1 MQKPDHHILVC
12 SSSRMV
18 GEPKGGCLRK
28 NAPDLVQYIETE
40 LSDRGI
46 DNVLVTNTGCLKRC
60 DEGPVMI
67 LYPEGYWYSQL
78 DEARVDGILDAL
90 EAGKPAAEFLIP

>member
-1 MQKPDHHILVC
+1 MNTPDHHIVIC

-40 LSDRGI
+40 LADRGI
-46 DNVLVTNTGCLKRC
+46 ENVLVTNTGCLKRC
-60 DEGPVMI
+60 DQGPVMVV
-67 LYPEGYWYSQL
+67 YPEAHWYGEITE
-78 DEARVDGILDAL
+78 DRIDTILDAL
-90 EAGKPAAEFLIP
+90 EAGAPAQELLMV